1 MIINFRSSVDLLK
14 KYHIN
19 VGKIDIFEKAS
30 DAVDFANKIGYPV
43 ALKVF
48 SENILHRTELGGVS
62 LNIGDDGKLYTEFA
76 KLEKIAPTIICQ
88 KMVDGEM
95 VIIGMKRDAQFGPVL
110 MFGLGGIFVEI
121 LKDVSFR
128 VCPINKK
135 EAIEMIKEIKS
146 YPILSGA
153 RGKKPVNILAL
164 ADVLVNVSKLAI
176 ENEEIK
182 EIDLNPIIVNQKE
195 ATAIDFKF
203 LL

>member
-1 MIINFRSSVDLLK
+1 MILNFKSTLELLK
-14 KYHIN
+14 KYRIN
-19 VGKIDIFEKAS
+19 AGKIDIFEKPS
-30 DAVDFANKIGYPV
+30 EAVDFAVKAGYPV

-48 SENILHRTELGGVS
+48 GENILHRTDIGGVS
-62 LNIGDDGKLYTEFA
+62 LNIDNDGKLYTEFA
-76 KLEKIAPTIICQ
+76 RLSKISPTIICQ
-88 KMVDGEM
+88 KMIDGEK
-95 VIIGMKRDAQFGPVL
+95 VIVGMKRDKQFGPVI

-153 RGKKPVNILAL
+153 RGRKPVNIKAL
-164 ADVLVNVSKLAI
+164 AEALVAISKLAL
-176 ENEEIK
+176 EHEEIK

-195 ATAIDFKF
+195 AVAIDFKF
-203 LL
+203 LI